1 MKLKWYHIIFLV
13 CDLTLFLIGVL
24 SGIIFFCYNLLDIGI
39 ITIVFSVLVSV
50 LLLFFVFC
58 MVKWDNSSI
67 KKLLG
72 TVMVEADGLLKIN
85 NNKNIDVF
93 IQFCKNGLSIQSE
106 EFGTQTYSYKFVNC
120 GLDSVSQ
127 YKITMHIDSL
137 GKCDFTCNS
146 ILKIKAI
153 KHLLQ
158 KYSI

>member
-24 SGIIFFCYNLLDIGI
+24 SGIIFFCYNLLDMGI

-72 TVMVEADGLLKIN
+72 TVMVKADGLLKIN

-93 IQFCKNGLSIQSE
+93 IQFCKNGLFIQSE
-106 EFGTQTYSYKFVNC
+106 EFGTQAYSYKFVNC
-120 GLDSVSQ
+120 GFDSVSK
-127 YKITMHIDSL
+127 YKITMYIDSL

-158 KYSI
+158 KYSM